1 MSRSRDIAA
10 ILGATEAANPTNAAV
25 GSGGTDSATVISL
38 IQQNAVDSG
47 VVLSLA
53 SVQINNTV
61 DSSYVAL
68 RQAGGGGGV
77 TSYANTAALPTA
89 AAGNEG
95 NLGYVEDI
103 NKLFVSIGSTW
114 SPVATVNA
122 SPTLDISPEGIIRLD
137 RNGSNTTITLTAT
150 DADSGATLTF
160 SSTADT
166 NFDGL
171 ATLSQ
176 SNNVFTITPKNQAS
190 ATTTS
195 GTVTFSVTDG
205 QAISSTQSTFT
216 LSFTTAAAGYLN
228 FQSTSLGLMGST
240 NSATGLLG
248 GQHSAVDRVH
258 GVYVAA
264 KPEQLDI
271 TNAITDRG
279 MFGVA
284 KRDVNGNYGYIANSA
299 FFNPASNYSTG
310 HEDFNAEKYLGA
322 TIATGGGDRIF
333 AVGGL
338 NTAPPNIYM
347 FAISDSDTPLA
358 EVNPGTS
365 GPASNTRYIKKFADD
380 YTTALTAMTTQYAP
394 IACDSSGTHIV
405 ICNPGNNP
413 GGSTNQGAAE
423 YIYRDPSTDTLTKRQ
438 FILSPNASLNT
449 YFGNS
454 ITMQPDGLR
463 MAIGEEGA
471 SGPSPYTGA
480 MGKVHIYTRDSAN
493 DTTWALEDTVQPTIT
508 ILNATESRIMNAY
521 GSGPWATGQ
530 AMGFGTS
537 VAISDDGKTLV
548 AGAPTLYVYN
558 TSSNLTY
565 HGCAWVCNRT
575 GSTWSVDE
583 MLYWGDWENWT
594 DLSGNAD
601 KNIGTIQGTS
611 TAQQGAYFGLM
622 TGINPDGSVIAI
634 GTPNSGIYVN
644 PGNGAAIMGT
654 AEHGNIY
661 VYNRDSD
668 NGTFLSGQR
677 NWVNGPTS
685 SYSFGRTRHT
695 TFSQGGQFPFLTNT
709 AFAAGR
715 HYNSNTDANT
725 SVYIYDSA

>member
-10 ILGATEAANPTNAAV
+10 ILGATEAVNPTNAAI
-25 GSGGTDSATVISL
+25 GGGGTDSATVISL

-114 SPVATVNA
+114 SPVATVNS

-228 FQSTSLGLMGST
+228 INSTSLGMMGST

-248 GQHSAVDRVH
+248 GQHSAVDRKH

-264 KPEQLDI
+264 KP
-271 TNAITDRG
+271 
-279 MFGVA
+279 
-284 KRDVNGNYGYIANSA
+284 
-299 FFNPASNYSTG
+299 
-310 HEDFNAEKYLGA
+310 
-322 TIATGGGDRIF
+322 
-333 AVGGL
+333 
-338 NTAPPNIYM
+338 
-347 FAISDSDTPLA
+347 
-358 EVNPGTS
+358 
-365 GPASNTRYIKKFADD
+365 
-380 YTTALTAMTTQYAP
+380 
-394 IACDSSGTHIV
+394 
-405 ICNPGNNP
+405 
-413 GGSTNQGAAE
+413 
-423 YIYRDPSTDTLTKRQ
+423 
-438 FILSPNASLNT
+438 
-449 YFGNS
+449 
-454 ITMQPDGLR
+454 
-463 MAIGEEGA
+463 
-471 SGPSPYTGA
+471 
-480 MGKVHIYTRDSAN
+480 
-493 DTTWALEDTVQPTIT
+493 
-508 ILNATESRIMNAY
+508 
-521 GSGPWATGQ
+521 
-530 AMGFGTS
+530 
-537 VAISDDGKTLV
+537 
-548 AGAPTLYVYN
+548 
-558 TSSNLTY
+558 
-565 HGCAWVCNRT
+565 
-575 GSTWSVDE
+575 
-583 MLYWGDWENWT
+583 
-594 DLSGNAD
+594 
-601 KNIGTIQGTS
+601 
-611 TAQQGAYFGLM
+611 
-622 TGINPDGSVIAI
+622 
-634 GTPNSGIYVN
+634 
-644 PGNGAAIMGT
+644 
-654 AEHGNIY
+654 
-661 VYNRDSD
+661 
-668 NGTFLSGQR
+668 
-677 NWVNGPTS
+677 
-685 SYSFGRTRHT
+685 
-695 TFSQGGQFPFLTNT
+695 
-709 AFAAGR
+709 
-715 HYNSNTDANT
+715 
-725 SVYIYDSA
+725 